1 MVFLLYVGPDRR
13 AFACTG
19 DSMRSREIFPQHD
32 ESAQH
37 LCRSLLPGGMR
48 PGGPRPRAYTARRA
62 LTHSARS
69 LGSGC
74 QRLREKG
81 LIGQILKQPKM
92 VAEGVVE
99 IAPRSASFDALDRRH
114 CQAQRLL
121 ETVALVREIPDP
133 PPDAH
138 HAAASLP

>member
-48 PGGPRPRAYTARRA
+48 PGGPRPRAYTARRP

-69 LGSGC
+69 LGSGS
-74 QRLREKG
+74 QRIREKG

-92 VAEGVVE
+92 GSERLGE
-99 IAPRSASFDALDRRH
+99 IAPRSACFASVDRLH
-114 CQAQRLL
+114 CPTPRLL
-121 ETVALVREIPDP
+121 ATCAL
-133 PPDAH
+133 
-138 HAAASLP
+138 